1 MDNIT
6 NDEVEKL
13 LITTVKD
20 MTDSNEAFVKKV
32 LKEFSSTVDNLLKI
46 GLQGAQ
52 APSGGGTGDSR
63 LLAAAMIMAFKN
75 TSPTVAVEKVK
86 ELETLLN
93 EQE

>member
-1 MDNIT
+1 MSFTSNE
-6 NDEVEKL
+6 EVVSL
-13 LITTVKD
+13 LGTAVKD
-20 MTDSNEAFVKKV
+20 MNDSNEAFVKKV

-46 GLQGAQ
+46 GLQGAR
-52 APSGGGTGDSR
+52 APAEGGTGDSR

-75 TSPTVAVEKVK
+75 TSPAAAVEKVK